1 MKLIEP
7 LGPGLRILDVGGG
20 HAQSAVPLAKAG
32 HKVTILSSRPEYEAR
47 ARRECAGLGVEFM
60 TGSIESPPVEPGA
73 YDVVVAL
80 RMVMH
85 MPDWKA
91 FIAGVTRV
99 AGRAVIVDYP
109 SWRSTNALEPMLF
122 EIKRRIEGGGTRR
135 YGMYWP
141 GQIREAFKNNGF
153 GSLRAW
159 PQCALPLVVHR
170 ALKAPSLTGPVESV
184 LRGLGVTRL
193 VGSPVL
199 VLAQKDGV
207 QAGAGGGGSN

>member
-1 MKLIEP
+1 MADLDEQPVSHEPEPDRVSSTDDYAKRFAGKAGSYLLGVQTRGLLKLIEP
-7 LGPGLRILDVGGG
+7 MGPRLRILDVGGG

-32 HKVTILSSRPEYEAR
+32 HRVTILSSRPEYEAR
-47 ARRECAGLGVEFM
+47 ARRECDGLGVEFM

-109 SWRSTNALEPMLF
+109 SWRSTNWLRKNPWF
-122 EIKRRIEGGGTRR
+122 EAEVV
-135 YGMYWP
+135 P
-141 GQIREAFKNNGF
+141 E
-153 GSLRAW
+153 LRAR
-159 PQCALPLVVHR
+159 VR
-170 ALKAPSLTGPVESV
+170 ALIG
-184 LRGLGVTRL
+184 
-193 VGSPVL
+193 
-199 VLAQKDGV
+199 
-207 QAGAGGGGSN
+207 